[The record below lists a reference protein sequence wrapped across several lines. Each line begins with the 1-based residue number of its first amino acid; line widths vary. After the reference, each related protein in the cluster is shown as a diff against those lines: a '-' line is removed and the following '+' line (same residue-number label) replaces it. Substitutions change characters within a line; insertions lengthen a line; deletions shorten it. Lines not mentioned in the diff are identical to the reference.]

1 MGHECIQQAPIAEM
15 NAETTLVLLSKI
27 SFHEGIV
34 TLKDHKNFIQYPM
47 SYISLNVSIT
57 VMWHNDQM
65 CVCHCILKD
74 EIRCESIFTPVGQGH
89 RVLLVG
95 IRKIYTM

>member
-1 MGHECIQQAPIAEM
+1 
-15 NAETTLVLLSKI
+15 
-27 SFHEGIV
+27 
-34 TLKDHKNFIQYPM
+34 M
-47 SYISLNVSIT
+47 SYISLNVGIT
-57 VMWHNDQM
+57 VMWHNEQM